1 MGLFQLDGVVGLGLL
16 AVDLSARG
24 WRDKVGLEEIRL
36 LVVLSLEFIDL
47 LACALGGFA
56 SPVAVVDVV

>member
-1 MGLFQLDGVVGLGLL
+1 MGLFQLDGIVGLGL

-36 LVVLSLEFIDL
+36 LVELSLEFIDL
-47 LACALGGFA
+47 LACAFGGLT

>member
-1 MGLFQLDGVVGLGLL
+1 VGLFQLDGIIGLGLTL
-16 AVDLSARG
+16 DLSARG

-47 LACALGGFA
+47 LAWPPGGVGTPA
-56 SPVAVVDVV
+56 PAQ